1 MEASNAPLLP
11 VMILEAE
18 LHTPLVLSLGG
29 WGGGGTLGL
38 GRGLGTGRG
47 RDKEEEWVE
56 SCGGVSGGVGLLG
69 GDGSGSAAFCGGW
82 GGG

>member
-1 MEASNAPLLP
+1 MEGSDLKNLLP

-18 LHTPLVLSLGG
+18 LYTPLVLSLGG

-47 RDKEEEWVE
+47 RDKEAE
-56 SCGGVSGGVGLLG
+56 GV
-69 GDGSGSAAFCGGW
+69 
-82 GGG
+82 

>member
-1 MEASNAPLLP
+1 MEVFLLP

-18 LHTPLVLSLGG
+18 EHTPLVPSFGG

-47 RDKEEEWVE
+47 RYKEPELAE

-69 GDGSGSAAFCGGW
+69 GDGSGSAAFCGG
-82 GGG
+82 